1 MRVHAHNELARSQKN
16 RPIQSGGHD
25 LPRIVDHRAP
35 PISTREFVEKPARAI
50 GAHAVR
56 DDDVENEIR
65 AVQPYQTVQQFP
77 NSGFLIPAGDN
88 DGYVQGQQRG

>member
-1 MRVHAHNELARSQKN
+1 MRVHAHNELARSEKN

-25 LPRIVDHRAP
+25 LPRIVDHYAP
-35 PISTREFVEKPARAI
+35 RISPREFVEKPARAI

-65 AVQPYQTVQQFP
+65 AVQPHQAVQQVP
-77 NSGFLIPAGDN
+77 NVGILVPAGDY
-88 DGYVQGQQRG
+88 DGYVQGQKRG